1 VLASEDLEESCS
13 CYGRGRDDGP
23 VLAVGRGCTVGEGVG
38 EVWEEGMVGLGIV
51 DVGGMVFVEGP
62 VADVNYWFGGC
73 VSRPLGVPLGM
84 SLDVRMVWLCADQR
98 SPQHAA
104 SKCFGSISHA
114 VISCQMH
121 YTLHMP
127 AACIKQ

>member
-1 VLASEDLEESCS
+1 VLASKDLEKSCP

-23 VLAVGRGCTVGEGVG
+23 VLAVGWRCAVGEGVG
-38 EVWEEGMVGLGIV
+38 EVWEEGRVGLGIV
-51 DVGGMVFVEGP
+51 DVGGVVFVEGA

-84 SLDVRMVWLCADQR
+84 SLDVSMAWLGADQR

-104 SKCFGSISHA
+104 SECFGSTSHA
-114 VISCQMH
+114 VVSCRMH
-121 YTLHMP
+121 CTLHMP
-127 AACIKQ
+127 ATCIEQ